1 MLIFDDFEEAFALG
15 KSKSESNE
23 ISVHCFTYERMLN
36 YYCSVSA
43 KIPGIASSQI
53 SICKESEY
61 KKIYRPQERWV
72 ITQIFCDA
80 LGKPLINPSNGQ
92 NGYGR
97 IVIADSFDM
106 KFSKFM
112 NGRTQA
118 SFKPS
123 IEEMKRITEN
133 QKKSIYQRILEK
145 VAVTLDNATTPEF
158 TVSMLKNYR
167 TLSTSKVIVAKIDV
181 MLSRAKSSSFDS
193 SLFDKND
200 FVIAEYDEKSDR
212 IIRSEVIKPDEKI
225 KALVE
230 KNSGVII
237 VED

>member
-1 MLIFDDFEEAFALG
+1 MSFLEETLGWG
-15 KSKSESNE
+15 KSKSDSNE
-23 ISVHCFTYERMLN
+23 ITINCFTYERMLH
-36 YYCSVSA
+36 YYCNVA
-43 KIPGIASSQI
+43 GRIPGIASCQI

-80 LGKPLINPSNGQ
+80 LGKPLLNPNNGQ
-92 NGYGR
+92 DGYGR
-97 IVIADSFDM
+97 IVIADSFDV
-106 KFSKFM
+106 KFSQFM

-123 IEEMKRITEN
+123 SDELRRIKEN
-133 QKKSIYQRILEK
+133 QSKSIYQRILDK
-145 VAVTLDNATTPEF
+145 LALTLDNAVTPEF

-167 TLSTSKVIVAKIDV
+167 TVSTSKVVVAKIDV
-181 MLSRAKSSSFDS
+181 ILSGAKSSTIDPSI
-193 SLFDKND
+193 FDKND

-212 IIRSEVIKPDEKI
+212 IIKSEVIKPDDKI

-230 KNSGVII
+230 KNNGVII